1 MSWLSRYSDLLQT
14 RYKWV
19 LALLGAVTLL
29 MLASASR
36 LQTNATPYFLDIQ
49 HPSRQ
54 ADQYLKAHFTGSGE
68 NLMIATLTRQPS
80 IFNPRSL
87 QDLHRLTLALEQLTL
102 TTADDHARLQA
113 LVERLPA
120 TAARGLTFGS
130 PLQPRELDGVQALQ
144 RALAQA
150 QLLDDADRRY
160 LQELAIR
167 IHPITKVRSIVR
179 IESITAAGDELDIH
193 PLMYRVP
200 QDAAGIRRLER
211 EARQNGTS
219 CSPPAIPGR

>member
-80 IFNPRSL
+80 IS
-87 QDLHRLTLALEQLTL
+87 
-102 TTADDHARLQA
+102 
-113 LVERLPA
+113 
-120 TAARGLTFGS
+120 
-130 PLQPRELDGVQALQ
+130 
-144 RALAQA
+144 
-150 QLLDDADRRY
+150 
-160 LQELAIR
+160 
-167 IHPITKVRSIVR
+167 
-179 IESITAAGDELDIH
+179 
-193 PLMYRVP
+193 
-200 QDAAGIRRLER
+200 
-211 EARQNGTS
+211 
-219 CSPPAIPGR
+219 